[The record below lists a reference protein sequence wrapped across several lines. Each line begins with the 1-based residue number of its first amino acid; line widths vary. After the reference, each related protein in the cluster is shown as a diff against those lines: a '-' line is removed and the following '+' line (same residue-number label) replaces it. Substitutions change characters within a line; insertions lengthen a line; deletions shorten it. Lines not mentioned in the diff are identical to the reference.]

1 VRFEN
6 LKVSEGFK
14 IRAKMQEWPRRTA
27 EGISRALTLQTGRVF
42 LWLPVA
48 FGAGAAIYLVLP
60 FEPSWAW
67 VWAPVIGLLFV
78 FVLMRWRSVNA
89 YFLNFVLLLLLVAC
103 GSMVCKLRAE
113 HVRAPV
119 LSVANGNTFA
129 LEGFVVDNVSNTDGA
144 ERLMLAPTRIRG
156 VAPEH
161 VPLRIRISL
170 RPGTVA
176 ATGVKPGDAISVF
189 ALLNPPPPPFIP
201 GGFDFAQGAYFQG
214 IGAVGFV
221 PGKPKLIIAKP
232 ATLRL
237 AMVLKLNEL
246 RWNLSQ
252 ALVDTI
258 APAFGKPI
266 GGFAAALVTGDQAW
280 VPDQMVQSMRNSG
293 LAHILSIS
301 GVHMAIVGGFVFF
314 SLRLIMAS
322 IPWLALRV
330 PVKKVAAVLGIF
342 CVIAYLALSGAP
354 APAVRSAVVAVIA
367 FTAMLLDRRAL
378 SLRALAISALA
389 VIALTPEAVLQPGF
403 LMSFIATAALLSLA
417 ETHRPPIKE
426 LGVPRWVRFVQSTV
440 HGIWLSLQASTVA
453 TLSTTPFAIA
463 YFNRFTLYGLL
474 SNLFESPIT
483 GTLVMPFLAIGTVFV
498 GTPIAWVT
506 LRIAGF
512 GMWLIRLVSDT
523 AASLP
528 GAVIDW
534 SSAPNYV
541 LAISTAGVLWC
552 CLIRGRARW
561 LGLILAFSILY
572 WPRVVPP
579 DVWIDP
585 EGGNAAVNTGAGAY
599 VLRPKVR
606 TYGFQEWANHYG
618 VKMLDTPARD
628 ADYECHGFAC
638 YPLPSAKLRVGFWF
652 SRKPPKDVVMLT
664 LCLNSDLIVMR
675 DDELNWPAECKG
687 VNHITAPDLDRLGA
701 MELTRSKGGW
711 SIIAAQPLRG
721 DRYWSNPSDAEAFE
735 LSQ

>member
-1 VRFEN
+1 MR
-6 LKVSEGFK
+6 LKTFDITAWPARAMEGL
-14 IRAKMQEWPRRTA
+14 RHVL
-27 EGISRALTLQTGRVF
+27 ALQMGRVF

-48 FGAGAAIYLVLP
+48 FGAGAGLYLTLS
-60 FEPSWAW
+60 FEPAW
-67 VWAPVIGLLFV
+67 TWLLVPTGLLLGAFI
-78 FVLMRWRSVNA
+78 LMRRRNISA
-89 YFLNFVLLLLLVAC
+89 YILNLLLLFLVAA
-103 GSMVCKLRAE
+103 GGMVVCKLRAE

-119 LSVANGNTFA
+119 ISTAQGNMFA
-129 LEGFVVDNVSNTDGA
+129 FEAFVIDNVSNTDGA
-144 ERLMLAPTRIRG
+144 ERLMLAPIRMRG
-156 VAPEH
+156 IAPDH
-161 VPLRIRISL
+161 VPLRIRVSL

-176 ATGVKPGDAISVF
+176 ATGIRPGDAISVF
-189 ALLNPPPPPFIP
+189 AILNPPPPPFIP

-221 PGKPKLIIAKP
+221 PGKPKLIMAQP
-232 ATLRL
+232 TSLRL
-237 AMVLKLNEL
+237 AFVLKLNQL
-246 RWNLSQ
+246 RWTLSQ

-258 APAFGKPI
+258 EPAFGKAI

-280 VPDQMVQSMRNSG
+280 VPDQMVQSMRDSG

-314 SLRLIMAS
+314 SLRLVLAS

-330 PVKKVAAVLGIF
+330 PVKKVAAALGIV
-342 CVIAYLALSGAP
+342 CVLAYLALSGSP

-378 SLRALAISALA
+378 SLRALAIAALV

-403 LMSFIATAALLSLA
+403 LMSFVATAALLALA

-426 LGVPRWVRFVQSTV
+426 IGVPRWVRFIQSTL

-453 TLSTTPFAIA
+453 TASTTPFAIA

-528 GAVIDW
+528 GAVIEW
-534 SSAPNYV
+534 SSAPDYV
-541 LAISTAGVLWC
+541 LALSTAGVLWV
-552 CLIRGRARW
+552 CLVRGRARW

-572 WPRVVPP
+572 WPRVTPP
-579 DVWIDP
+579 DLWIDP
-585 EGGNAAVNTGAGAY
+585 EGGNAAVRTPAGAY

-606 TYGFQEWANHYG
+606 QYGFEQWAHHYG
-618 VKMLDTPARD
+618 VKILGTPARD
-628 ADYECHGFAC
+628 ADYECTGYAC
-638 YPLPSAKLRVGFWF
+638 YPLPSARLRVGFWF
-652 SRKPPKDVVMLT
+652 SRRPPKDIDMLT
-664 LCLNSDLIVMR
+664 LCYSSDLIVTR
-675 DDELNWPAECKG
+675 NDELNWPEECAG

-701 MELTRSKGGW
+701 MELTRLKTGW
-711 SIIAAQPLRG
+711 SIRAAQPLRG
-721 DRYWSNPSDAEAFE
+721 DRYWSNPSEAEAPE
-735 LSQ
+735 LSN

>member
-1 VRFEN
+1 MKGLRH
-6 LKVSEGFK
+6 
-14 IRAKMQEWPRRTA
+14 
-27 EGISRALTLQTGRVF
+27 ALALQIGRVF

-48 FGAGAAIYLVLP
+48 FGAGAALYLTLS
-60 FEPSWAW
+60 FEPAW
-67 VWAPVIGLLFV
+67 TWLLLPTGLLLGAFI
-78 FVLMRWRSVNA
+78 LMRRRNINA
-89 YFLNFVLLLLLVAC
+89 YILNLLLLLLVAA
-103 GSMVCKLRAE
+103 GGMVVCKLRAE

-119 LSVANGNTFA
+119 ISTAQGNMFA
-129 LEGFVVDNVSNTDGA
+129 FEAFVIDNVSNTDGA
-144 ERLMLAPTRIRG
+144 ERLMLAPIRMRG
-156 VAPEH
+156 IAPDH
-161 VPLRIRISL
+161 VPLRIRVSL

-176 ATGVKPGDAISVF
+176 ATGIRPGDAISVF
-189 ALLNPPPPPFIP
+189 AILNPPPPPFIP

-221 PGKPKLIIAKP
+221 PGKPRLIMAQP
-232 ATLRL
+232 TSLRL
-237 AMVLKLNEL
+237 AFVLKLNQL
-246 RWNLSQ
+246 RWTLSQ

-258 APAFGKPI
+258 EPAFGKAI

-280 VPDQMVQSMRNSG
+280 VPDQMVQSMRDSG

-314 SLRLIMAS
+314 SLRLILAS

-330 PVKKVAAVLGIF
+330 PVKKVAAALGIV
-342 CVIAYLALSGAP
+342 CVLAYLALSGSP

-378 SLRALAISALA
+378 SLRALAIAALV

-403 LMSFIATAALLSLA
+403 LMSFVATAALLALA

-426 LGVPRWVRFVQSTV
+426 IGVPRWVRFIQSTL

-453 TLSTTPFAIA
+453 TASTTPFAIA

-528 GAVIDW
+528 GAVIEW
-534 SSAPNYV
+534 SSAPDYV
-541 LAISTAGVLWC
+541 LALSTAGVLWV
-552 CLIRGRARW
+552 CLVRGRARW

-572 WPRVVPP
+572 WPRVTPP
-579 DVWIDP
+579 DLWIDP
-585 EGGNAAVNTGAGAY
+585 EGGNAAVRTPAGAY

-606 TYGFQEWANHYG
+606 QYGFEQWAHHYG
-618 VKMLDTPARD
+618 VNILGTPARD
-628 ADYECHGFAC
+628 ADYECTGYAC
-638 YPLPSAKLRVGFWF
+638 YPLPSARLRVGFWF
-652 SRKPPKDVVMLT
+652 SRRPPKDIDMLT
-664 LCLNSDLIVMR
+664 LCYSSDLIVTR
-675 DDELNWPAECKG
+675 NDELNWPEECAG

-701 MELTRSKGGW
+701 MELTRLKTGW
-711 SIIAAQPLRG
+711 SIRAAQPLRG
-721 DRYWSNPSDAEAFE
+721 DRYWSNPSEAEAPE
-735 LSQ
+735 LSN

>member
-1 VRFEN
+1 M
-6 LKVSEGFK
+6 EGL
-14 IRAKMQEWPRRTA
+14 RHVL
-27 EGISRALTLQTGRVF
+27 ALQMGRVF

-48 FGAGAAIYLVLP
+48 FGAGAGLYLTLS
-60 FEPSWAW
+60 FEPAW
-67 VWAPVIGLLFV
+67 TWLLVPTGLLLGAFI
-78 FVLMRWRSVNA
+78 LMRRRNISA
-89 YFLNFVLLLLLVAC
+89 YILNLLLLFLVAA
-103 GSMVCKLRAE
+103 GGMVVCKLRAE

-119 LSVANGNTFA
+119 ISTAQGNMFA
-129 LEGFVVDNVSNTDGA
+129 FEAFVIDNVSNTDGA
-144 ERLMLAPTRIRG
+144 ERLMLAPIRMRG
-156 VAPEH
+156 IAPDH
-161 VPLRIRISL
+161 VPLRIRVSL

-176 ATGVKPGDAISVF
+176 ATGIRPGDAISVF
-189 ALLNPPPPPFIP
+189 AILNPPPPPFIP

-221 PGKPKLIIAKP
+221 PGKPKLIMAQP
-232 ATLRL
+232 TSLRL
-237 AMVLKLNEL
+237 AFVLKLNQL
-246 RWNLSQ
+246 RWTLSQ

-258 APAFGKPI
+258 EPAFGKAI

-280 VPDQMVQSMRNSG
+280 VPDQMVQSMRDSG

-314 SLRLIMAS
+314 SLRLVLAS

-330 PVKKVAAVLGIF
+330 PVKKVAAALGIV
-342 CVIAYLALSGAP
+342 CVLAYLALSGSP

-378 SLRALAISALA
+378 SLRALAIAALV

-403 LMSFIATAALLSLA
+403 LMSFVATAALLALA

-426 LGVPRWVRFVQSTV
+426 IGVPRWVRFIQSTL

-453 TLSTTPFAIA
+453 TASTTPFAIA

-528 GAVIDW
+528 GAVIEW
-534 SSAPNYV
+534 SSAPDYV
-541 LAISTAGVLWC
+541 LALSTAGVLWV
-552 CLIRGRARW
+552 CLVRGRARW

-572 WPRVVPP
+572 WPRVTPP
-579 DVWIDP
+579 DLWIDP
-585 EGGNAAVNTGAGAY
+585 EGGNAAVRTPAGAY

-606 TYGFQEWANHYG
+606 QYGFEQWAHHYG
-618 VKMLDTPARD
+618 VKILGTPARD
-628 ADYECHGFAC
+628 ADYECTGYAC
-638 YPLPSAKLRVGFWF
+638 YPLPSARLRVGFWF
-652 SRKPPKDVVMLT
+652 SRRPPKDIDMLT
-664 LCLNSDLIVMR
+664 LCYSSDLIVTR
-675 DDELNWPAECKG
+675 NDELNWPEECAG

-701 MELTRSKGGW
+701 MELTRLKTGW
-711 SIIAAQPLRG
+711 SIRAAQPLRG
-721 DRYWSNPSDAEAFE
+721 DRYWSNPSEAEAPE
-735 LSQ
+735 LSN